1 MAYRSRRSIAEP
13 PGTLHSERQSAALI
27 DEMQYNPAGS
37 SWTEGIS
44 GADFQPGAP
53 MPEVIRWINVV
64 GVNDVSLLRRM
75 AEVYGLDTLLLE
87 DVQKA
92 ASRPKIDDYRT
103 YAFLTLRM
111 LRVEE
116 EHIESEQLSV
126 VWMPGLV
133 ITFQERPG
141 DLFEGIRERILTG
154 TGRIRAM
161 GADYLVYAL
170 VDAIVDHY
178 LLVGDFLQQELE
190 EIETDVLGG
199 EDRHI
204 PVAMR
209 EVRGELIRARRAL
222 APLREVVGHILKGE
236 VSQCA
241 QAVLPFYRDVYDH
254 IHENMDTLETL
265 REMSADVSN
274 SFQTQLASSLNEVTK
289 VLTIIATI
297 FIPLTF
303 LAGIYGM
310 NFQHMPEL
318 GWRWSYPVVVGVMLI
333 IGLAMVRAF
342 RKRRWL

>member
-1 MAYRSRRSIAEP
+1 MAYRSRRSIGDP
-13 PGTLHSERQSAALI
+13 PGTLHSERQKAAVI
-27 DEMQYNPAGS
+27 DEMQYSSAGS
-37 SWTEGIS
+37 SWTEGLS
-44 GADFQPGAP
+44 GDDCPIGAP
-53 MPEVIRWINVV
+53 LLEGVRWINVV
-64 GVNDVSLLRRM
+64 GVDDVALLRRLGDS
-75 AEVYGLDTLLLE
+75 YGLNSLLLE

-92 ASRPKIDDYRT
+92 ASRPKIDDYRD

-116 EHIESEQLSV
+116 EHIDSEQLSV

-133 ITFQERPG
+133 VTFQERPG
-141 DLFEGIRERILTG
+141 DLFAGIRERILTG
-154 TGRIRAM
+154 TGRIRGM

-178 LLVGDFLQQELE
+178 LVVGDFLQQELE
-190 EIETDVLGG
+190 EIETDVLAD

-204 PVAMR
+204 PLAMR
-209 EVRGELIRARRAL
+209 EVRAELIRARRAL

-236 VSQCA
+236 VSQCP
-241 QAVLPFYRDVYDH
+241 QSVLPFYRDVYDH

-274 SFQTQLASSLNEVTK
+274 SFQTQLASSLNQVTK

-303 LAGIYGM
+303 VAGIYGM
-310 NFQHMPEL
+310 NFRYMPEL
-318 GWRWSYPVVVGVMLI
+318 GWRWSYPIVLGVMLI
-333 IGLAMVRAF
+333 IGLAMVRVF